1 MAKPEGARVLD
12 AGAGGAG
19 VLAWRDIL
27 RAEWESLHD
36 GARKPPPTPL
46 GRATVLTGSDALRH
60 RASRLLDNTTFL
72 PRLPDYVH
80 VADPDSTQ
88 RKKFDVIIAPHTL
101 WPIKEEYLRK
111 QQVQN
116 LWSMLDPEGGVLVLI
131 EKGVPRGFEV
141 IASARKLLL
150 AKHIA
155 SPDSEEYETDI
166 DSPAQVSTGRFAK
179 KEKGMIIAPC
189 TNHVQCPMYRNS
201 GISKGRKDFCYFTQR
216 FIRPPYLQQI
226 LGAKE
231 RNHDDVQFS
240 YLAVVHGRDLRRDQD
255 VKQGDQATEAAFEG
269 FEDADPANAVDPLSL
284 PRTLYTPLKRRG
296 HVMLDVCTPSGTF
309 ERWTVPRSWS
319 KQAYRD
325 ARKSKWGD
333 LWALGAKTR
342 VPRNVRLGL
351 GEEEKGG
358 VDSSVKHEPRRRK
371 GKLIN
376 VEGGGKVGRRERAKV
391 REKWRKRMQ
400 KRGEG
405 VVIEDID

>member
-1 MAKPEGARVLD
+1 
-12 AGAGGAG
+12 
-19 VLAWRDIL
+19 
-27 RAEWESLHD
+27 
-36 GARKPPPTPL
+36 
-46 GRATVLTGSDALRH
+46 
-60 RASRLLDNTTFL
+60 
-72 PRLPDYVH
+72 VH

-111 QQVQN
+111 QQIQN
-116 LWSMLDPEGGVLVLI
+116 LWSMLDPKGGVLVLI

-166 DSPAQVSTGRFAK
+166 DSPAQISTGRFAR

-189 TNHVQCPMYRNS
+189 TNHVQCPLYRSS
-201 GISKGRKDFCYFTQR
+201 GISKGRQDFCYFTQR

-240 YLAVVHGRDLRRDQD
+240 YLAVMRGRDLRRDQD
-255 VKQGDQATEAAFEG
+255 IKQGDDATEAAFTG
-269 FEDADPANAVDPLSL
+269 FEEADASNAVNSLSL

-342 VPRNVRLGL
+342 VPRNMRLGL

-358 VDSSVKHEPRRRK
+358 VDSVKHEPRRRK

-391 REKWRKRMQ
+391 REHWRKRTER
-400 KRGEG
+400 RGQG
-405 VVIEDID
+405 VVIEDVD